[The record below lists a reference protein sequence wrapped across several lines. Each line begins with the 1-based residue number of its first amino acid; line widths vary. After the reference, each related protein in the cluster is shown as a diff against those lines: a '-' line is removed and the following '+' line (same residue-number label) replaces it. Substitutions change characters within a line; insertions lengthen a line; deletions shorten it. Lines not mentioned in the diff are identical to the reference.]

1 MPAVH
6 TTVAASMVSP
16 EASRTPSRSIPGDHD
31 AGPGLDA
38 CASSAVAITAR
49 ASVPM
54 FEPIWGSRSARITRG
69 EAIPAARIL
78 PGSSHAASIPVSPG
92 ADHHRGPA
100 CRMIGVMNRQ
110 PGDMGIQRRAAVI
123 GIDIVAAEANPGLG
137 TALPA
142 ASTRPS

>member
-16 EASRTPSRSIPGDHD
+16 EASRTPSRSIP
-31 AGPGLDA
+31 ATTMPVRVSMP

-78 PGSSHAASIPVSPG
+78 PGSSHAASIPVSP
-92 ADHHRGPA
+92 APITTA
-100 CRMIGVMNRQ
+100 V
-110 PGDMGIQRRAAVI
+110 PRA
-123 GIDIVAAEANPGLG
+123 G
-137 TALPA
+137 
-142 ASTRPS
+142 